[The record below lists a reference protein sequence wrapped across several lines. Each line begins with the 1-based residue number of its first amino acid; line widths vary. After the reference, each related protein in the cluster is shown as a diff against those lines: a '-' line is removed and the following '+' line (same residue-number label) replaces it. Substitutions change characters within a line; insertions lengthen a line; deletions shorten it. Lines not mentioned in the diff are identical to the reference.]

1 MDWDRR
7 RRAGR
12 KIMAEVAT
20 QPATATGTVVAQPAA
35 GGLTRRMPTST
46 LGMAGDWSCPPTADR
61 KLDASKKDF
70 TLCGALCCSW
80 PASSFFETM
89 VPPVRH
95 RRFVPQASPTGAPRP
110 AAGQH
115 RHQCP

>member
-1 MDWDRR
+1 
-7 RRAGR
+7 
-12 KIMAEVAT
+12 MAEVAT
-20 QPATATGTVVAQPAA
+20 QPATVVPGTVVAQPAA

-80 PASSFFETM
+80 PAS
-89 VPPVRH
+89 VRH
-95 RRFVPQASPTGAPRP
+95 RRAVCSRSLRRLAVLHGPRLWMLVLLS
-110 AAGQH
+110 A
-115 RHQCP
+115 

>member
-1 MDWDRR
+1 
-7 RRAGR
+7 
-12 KIMAEVAT
+12 MAEVAT
-20 QPATATGTVVAQPAA
+20 QPATVVPGTVVAQPAA

-80 PASSFFETM
+80 PASS
-89 VPPVRH
+89 
-95 RRFVPQASPTGAPRP
+95 RRWTDGHAP
-110 AAGQH
+110 GN
-115 RHQCP
+115 CS